1 MKLIPA
7 SVALKMSRQMLSLQK
22 SSPNL
27 LFGAGIVGAVGST
40 VLACR
45 ATLRVEEVLTEIQ
58 GTLETVKTTQ
68 HHDYSEKD
76 RSKDEYVVKVQG
88 ALALAKLYAPAIAL
102 GVVSVAALTKS
113 HTILN
118 ERNAAL
124 TAAYAAIERSFAE
137 YRSRVVDKYGEV
149 ADQHMRYGV
158 EKGDFVDPDTGR
170 TRKIDRV
177 DGEVVPSQYAR
188 FFDPL
193 CSLWQKE
200 PEYNRLFLKCQ
211 QNYANDLLHA
221 RGHLFLNEVY
231 QMLGLDHSKAGAVTG
246 WILSDEGDNFV
257 DFGVFT
263 GTDAVRDFVNGR
275 EGSILLDFNV
285 DGLIYDK
292 IEGITGGRTWRRK

>member
-1 MKLIPA
+1 MNLIPKGLGLA
-7 SVALKMSRQMLSLQK
+7 VSRQILSVQK

-27 LFGAGIVGAVGST
+27 LFGAGIVGMMGST

-45 ATLRVEEVLTEIQ
+45 ATLKVEEVLDEIQ
-58 GTLETVKTTQ
+58 ETMEKVKTTQ
-68 HHDYSEKD
+68 HKDYSDKD
-76 RSKDEYVVKVQG
+76 RAKDTTIVQVQG
-88 ALALAKLYAPAIAL
+88 ALSLVKLYLPAAAL
-102 GVVSVAALTKS
+102 GVVSVVALTKS
-113 HTILN
+113 HHILN

-124 TAAYAAIERSFAE
+124 TAAYAAVERSFNE
-137 YRSRVVDKYGEV
+137 YRARVVEKYGDA
-149 ADQHMRYGV
+149 ADQHMRYGS
-158 EKGDFVDPDTGR
+158 EKGELVDPDTGR

-177 DGEVVPSQYAR
+177 ADGQPSQYAR
-188 FFDPL
+188 FFDQLNPL
-193 CSLWQKE
+193 WDKT

-221 RGHLFLNEVY
+221 RGHVFLNEVY
-231 QMLGLDHSKAGAVTG
+231 KTLGIDHSKAGAVVG
-246 WILSDEGDNFV
+246 WVLSDDGDNFI

-292 IEGITGGRTWRRK
+292 IEGVRGSWRKG

>member
-1 MKLIPA
+1 MNLIPKGLGLA
-7 SVALKMSRQMLSLQK
+7 MSRQMLSMQK

-45 ATLRVEEVLTEIQ
+45 ATLKVEGVLNEIQ
-58 GTLETVKTTQ
+58 ETLETVKTTQ
-68 HHDYSEKD
+68 HSDYSDKD
-76 RSKDEYVVKVQG
+76 RARDTTIVQVQG
-88 ALALAKLYAPAIAL
+88 AVKIGRLYLPAVAL

-113 HTILN
+113 HNILN

-124 TAAYAAIERSFAE
+124 TAAYAAIERTFSE
-137 YRSRVVDKYGEV
+137 YRNRVVEKYGYD
-149 ADQHMRYGV
+149 ADQHMRYGSQ
-158 EKGDFVDPDTGR
+158 KGEIVDPDSGR

-177 DGEVVPSQYAR
+177 SDDSPSQYAR
-188 FFDPL
+188 FFDPT
-193 CSLWQKE
+193 CSNWSKE

-211 QNYANDLLHA
+211 QNYSNDLLHA
-221 RGHLFLNEVY
+221 RGHVFLNEVY
-231 QMLGLDHSKAGAVTG
+231 DMLGLERSKAGSVVG
-246 WILSDEGDNFV
+246 WVLNENGDNFV

-275 EGSILLDFNV
+275 EASILLDFNV

-292 IEGITGGRTWRRK
+292 IESVGERLSWQKG